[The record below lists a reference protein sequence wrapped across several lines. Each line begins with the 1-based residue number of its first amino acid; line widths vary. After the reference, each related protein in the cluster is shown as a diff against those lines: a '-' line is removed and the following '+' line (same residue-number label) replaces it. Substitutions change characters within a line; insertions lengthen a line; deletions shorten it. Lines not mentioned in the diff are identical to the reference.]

1 MISMLICMPAL
12 SAVDVPLV
20 LETCK
25 GRVPIMKFVLTHP
38 LSQAGMD
45 VLRESGAALYIANS
59 DDPST
64 YLDQLQDADAFLV
77 RVGRCTAE
85 TIDKCPKLKVI
96 GRTGVGYDNV
106 DVAHATS
113 LGIPVVFTPGANY
126 RSVAE
131 HVLACMFI
139 LAKNIKEADEQ
150 LRQGNWKIR
159 DARKAF
165 ELQGKKVGVIGV
177 GTIGRIVSQLC
188 QAIGMETAGF
198 SHSHNRK
205 KVEDAGCAYYE
216 DMEQLLRDCDIITIH
231 IPLTPDTRNMI
242 SAKQLGRMKKTALL
256 INTSRG
262 PIVNEQDLADAL
274 NRDVI
279 AGAAVDVY
287 STEIAAADN
296 PIFTAKNLICTPHSA
311 ALTREGT
318 DRMSV
323 QCAKG
328 CLAVCRGE
336 EWKDVVD
343 KSVYSKN

>member
-1 MISMLICMPAL
+1 
-12 SAVDVPLV
+12 
-20 LETCK
+20 
-25 GRVPIMKFVLTHP
+25 MKLVLTHP

-45 VLRESGAALYIANS
+45 ILRESGAELYIANS
-59 DDPST
+59 AEPAT
-64 YLDQLQDADAFLV
+64 YLDQLQDADAFIV
-77 RVGRCTAE
+77 RVGLCTAD

-96 GRTGVGYDNV
+96 CRTGVGYDNV

-113 LGIPVVFTPGANY
+113 LGIPVVFTPGANN

-131 HVLACMFI
+131 HAVACMFA
-139 LAKNIKEADEQ
+139 LAKNLKEADEQ
-150 LRQGNWKIR
+150 LREGNWKIR

-165 ELQGKKVGVIGV
+165 ELHGKKVGIIGV

-205 KVEDAGCAYYE
+205 KVEDAGCEYYE

-231 IPLTPDTRNMI
+231 TPLTPETRNMI
-242 SAKQLGRMKKTALL
+242 SAKQLGMMKKTALL

-262 PIVNEQDLADAL
+262 SIVNEQDLANAL
-274 NRDVI
+274 NHDVI

-287 STEIAAADN
+287 STETAAADN
-296 PIFTAKNLICTPHSA
+296 PVFTAKNLICTPHSA
-311 ALTREGT
+311 ALTREAT
-318 DRMSV
+318 DRMAV

-328 CLAVCRGE
+328 CVAICRGE
-336 EWKDVVD
+336 QWKDVVD
-343 KSVYSKN
+343 KSVYSKD